1 MLQGYMNI
9 TDIYCLIPT
18 FWLHLFFKF
27 MKSAYTHRAD
37 INVSAVIYK
46 TKCETSAAIFLV
58 FSHN

>member
-27 MKSAYTHRAD
+27 MNSAYTHSAD
-37 INVSAVIYK
+37 TSVSAVIYK
-46 TKCETSAAIFLV
+46 ASAAIFLV